1 MTNVTYSI
9 NTLTKEELTNILEA
23 LLFASS
29 VDVCADWFKQD
40 CLLSLE
46 LAKKIRKMFP
56 EVVLENIYIYENNK
70 DKFEFNDEHSNE
82 IKNYFPEITKD
93 FRINKHTEENI

>member
-9 NTLTKEELTNILEA
+9 NSLTKEELTNILEA

-46 LAKKIRKMFP
+46 LAKKIRKTFP
-56 EVVLENIYIYENNK
+56 EVTLENIYIYENDK
-70 DKFEFNDEHSNE
+70 DKTEFNDEHSNE
-82 IKNYFPEITKD
+82 IKDYFPEITKD
-93 FRINKHTEENI
+93 FKLSKHIQENN